1 MMNNHKGSE
10 VMISILLLEI
20 LDYVAFILSAT
31 LYHGNPATKQKLWN
45 IELTERYIYS
55 IMHMQVQVYKSRY
68 KSDLAVSVVSFY
80 FKFSGIDAINKI
92 TKLRI
97 M

>member
-1 MMNNHKGSE
+1 
-10 VMISILLLEI
+10 
-20 LDYVAFILSAT
+20 
-31 LYHGNPATKQKLWN
+31 
-45 IELTERYIYS
+45 
-55 IMHMQVQVYKSRY
+55 MQVQVYKSRY

-80 FKFSGIDAINKI
+80 FKFNGIDAINKI